1 MLLIIDGK
9 NIQVKTGH
17 EGTRG
22 LKIIFH
28 KKNGLGPKLTCLKRR
43 MKSIFD
49 SLFRGYENA

>member
-49 SLFRGYENA
+49 SLFRGNENA